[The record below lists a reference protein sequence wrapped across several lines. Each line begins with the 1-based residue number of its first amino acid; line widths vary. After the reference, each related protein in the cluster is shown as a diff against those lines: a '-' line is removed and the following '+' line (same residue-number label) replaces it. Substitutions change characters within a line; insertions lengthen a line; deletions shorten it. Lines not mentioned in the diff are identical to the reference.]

1 MTDAYRIILADDH
14 VLLRRGLKGIIES
27 KAGFEVVGEAGDGL
41 ELMELLRTITP
52 DLVILDISMPNLRG
66 IEAVSRIRNQHPEIR
81 VLILTMHKDRSYLHQ
96 SIAAG
101 AAGYLLK
108 EDADPDLFTAIEKIR
123 QGKIYV
129 SPHLAED
136 MADDWAGMRR
146 GEVNSSL
153 QSEVLTSRE
162 KEVLKLIAEGRSS
175 REIGKLLFISVRTVE
190 RHRANI
196 MDKLQ
201 IRKIADLVKYA
212 IQNGYI

>member
-1 MTDAYRIILADDH
+1 MANAYRIILADDH
-14 VLLRRGLKGIIES
+14 VLLRSGLKVIIE
-27 KAGFEVVGEAGDGL
+27 KMAGLEVVGEAGDGL
-41 ELMELLRTITP
+41 ELLKLLQTITP

-66 IEAVSRIRNQHPEIR
+66 IEAITRIRKEYPEVK
-81 VLILTMHKDRSYLHQ
+81 VLMLTMHKDRTYLHKA
-96 SIAAG
+96 IAAG
-101 AAGYLLK
+101 ASGYLLK
-108 EDADPDLFTAIEKIR
+108 EDADPDLFIAIEKIR

-136 MADDWAGMRR
+136 MLDDWAGMRR

-153 QSEVLTSRE
+153 QSDVLTSRE

-175 REIGKLLFISVRTVE
+175 REIGELLFISVRTAE

-201 IRKIADLVKYA
+201 IRNTADLVRYA
-212 IQNGYI
+212 MQEGYI

>member
-1 MTDAYRIILADDH
+1 MA
-14 VLLRRGLKGIIES
+14 GL
-27 KAGFEVVGEAGDGL
+27 EVVGEAGDGL
-41 ELMELLRTITP
+41 ELLKLLRTITP
-52 DLVILDISMPNLRG
+52 NMVILDISMPNLRG
-66 IEAVSRIRNQHPEIR
+66 IEAVSRIRKQYPEVK
-81 VLILTMHKDRSYLHQ
+81 VLMLTMHKDRTYLHQ
-96 SIAAG
+96 AIAAG

-136 MADDWAGMRR
+136 MLDDWAGMRR

-153 QSEVLTSRE
+153 QPDVLTSRE

-175 REIGKLLFISVRTVE
+175 REIGELLFISVRTVE

-201 IRKIADLVKYA
+201 IRNTADIVRYA
-212 IQNGYI
+212 MQEGYI